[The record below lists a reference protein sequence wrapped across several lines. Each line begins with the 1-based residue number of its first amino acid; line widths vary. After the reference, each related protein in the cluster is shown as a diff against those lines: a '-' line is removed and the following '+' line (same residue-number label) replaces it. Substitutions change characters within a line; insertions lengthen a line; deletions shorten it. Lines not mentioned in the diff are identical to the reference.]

1 MKAQSEYGFDGG
13 QGDSSTKVPSIS
25 ENLMLVSVYFD
36 SFNIKHILNQK
47 VYEVKSDALSPYHLW
62 WNIAGR
68 FWH

>member
-47 VYEVKSDALSPYHLW
+47 VYEVKSDAL
-62 WNIAGR
+62 
-68 FWH
+68 